1 MVKRSIEVRKVEGL
15 QALLDTTIFLGNPP
29 FTPPSQDAYTL
40 AVGAARQFLTA
51 AVNLIGDGKTA
62 VFAIAKWPA
71 DGLAQYGILV
81 ALNPRFKIDP
91 FTGLTYFAREFI
103 DSEHG
108 TDRLTV
114 WKEADEQLV
123 AYCTAQF
130 GKPKLV
136 K

>member
-1 MVKRSIEVRKVEGL
+1 MVQRSIEVRKVEGL
-15 QALLDTTIFLGNPP
+15 QALLDTTIFLGKPP
-29 FTPPSQDAYTL
+29 FTPPDKEVYNL

-91 FTGLTYFAREFI
+91 FTGLSYFAREFI
-103 DSEHG
+103 DGEHAS
-108 TDRLTV
+108 DRLST
-114 WKEADEQLV
+114 WKEADDELV
-123 AYCTAQF
+123 LYCTAQF

-136 K
+136 E